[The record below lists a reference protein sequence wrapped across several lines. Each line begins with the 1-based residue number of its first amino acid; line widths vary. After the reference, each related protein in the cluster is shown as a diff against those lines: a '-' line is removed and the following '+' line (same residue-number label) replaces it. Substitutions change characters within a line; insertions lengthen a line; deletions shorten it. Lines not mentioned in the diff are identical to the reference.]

1 MNEVFILSAV
11 RTAVGIGKLGGAL
24 SSFSPMDLAAWVLAE
39 APRRAHLEPARVED
53 VILGCVSPIG
63 EQGANIARLSLLKAG
78 YPVTVPGVSLNRMCG
93 SGQQAIHFA
102 AQAIASGE
110 MDVVVAGGIEV
121 MSRVPLGS
129 DWPSSWPS
137 DFPYSLVHQGV
148 SAEMI
153 AEEWDLT
160 RERLDDF
167 SFESH
172 IRAGQAIREG
182 RFREQIL
189 PLQVPVRNPEGEPT
203 EELRTFEQDEG
214 VRLKPDRARMA
225 TLKTVFKPDGV
236 VTAGNASQISDGAA
250 ALVLASSRAMHQL
263 QIKPRARVVATAVVG
278 SDPVLMLDGPIP
290 ATRKALARA
299 GLSLAQLDAIEINEA
314 FASVVLAWQKELEPD
329 PARVNPNG
337 GAIALGHPLGATGAI
352 LMTKLIHELER
363 VDGRYGLQTMCIGHG
378 MATATIIERV

>member
-11 RTAVGIGKLGGAL
+11 RTAVGIGKPGGAL

-39 APRRAHLEPARVED
+39 APQRAHLEPARVED

-110 MDVVVAGGIEV
+110 MDLVVAGGIEV

-153 AEEWDLT
+153 AEKWDLT

-172 IRAGQAIREG
+172 IRAGHAIREG

-236 VTAGNASQISDGAA
+236 VTAGNASQVSDGAA
-250 ALVLASSRAMHQL
+250 ALVLASSRATHQL

>member
-11 RTAVGIGKLGGAL
+11 RTAVGIGKPGGAL

-153 AEEWDLT
+153 AEKWDLT

>member
-1 MNEVFILSAV
+1 MNEVYILSAV
-11 RTAVGIGKLGGAL
+11 RTAVGIGKPGGAL
-24 SSFSPMDLAAWVLAE
+24 SSCAPMDLAAKVLAE
-39 APRRAHLEPARVED
+39 APRRANLESALVED

-78 YPVTVPGVSLNRMCG
+78 YPATVPGVSLNRMCG

-110 MDVVVAGGIEV
+110 MDLVVAGGIEV
-121 MSRVPLGS
+121 MSRVPIGS
-129 DWPSSWPS
+129 DWPPSWPS

-153 AEEWDLT
+153 AEKWGLT
-160 RERLDDF
+160 REVLDDF

-172 IRAGQAIREG
+172 LRAGQAIREG

-189 PLQVPVRNPEGEPT
+189 PVEVPGRTPQGEPT
-203 EELRTFEQDEG
+203 AERRTFDQDEG
-214 VRLKPDRARMA
+214 VRLQPDRARMA

-236 VTAGNASQISDGAA
+236 VTAGNSSQISDGAA
-250 ALVLASSRAMHQL
+250 AVVLASARATRQL
-263 QIKPRARVVATAVVG
+263 RRKPRARVVATAVVG

-290 ATRKALARA
+290 ATRKVLSRA
-299 GLSLAQLDAIEINEA
+299 GLSLSQLEVIEINEA
-314 FASVVLAWQKELEPD
+314 FASVVLAWKKELDPD

-352 LMTKLIHELER
+352 LMTKLVHELER
-363 VDGRYGLQTMCIGHG
+363 VGGRYGLQVMCIGHG
-378 MATATIIERV
+378 MATATIIERA